1 MDVNE
6 TIKMQ
11 YLCMAI
17 KQGWETDVK
26 RYIKLNPSIA
36 DKVYHNTTP
45 TLVAI
50 MTNQPQMVQL
60 LLDANIDVNNCGAAT
75 TPLVAAV
82 LNNNYDIAQ
91 LLIDNGADI
100 DFVTNVNTVI
110 NPYTPLH
117 AAIELDNESMVTWLL
132 TQLKASSSSSSLS
145 TLSSISSSTSLSSS
159 LSTSIM
165 ICAIK
170 TSPSMVLL
178 LYDALLSANDI
189 NGAMMTTTIDVLEI
203 LLCGI
208 RENCVKTV
216 EIFIQSPFVTKQVLD
231 DSTLM
236 NSAINFGNKSIMAV
250 LGDSGVVFDI

>member
-50 MTNQPQMVQL
+50 MTNQPRMVHL

-82 LNNNYDIAQ
+82 LNNNYVIAQ
-91 LLIDNGADI
+91 LLIDNGAYI
-100 DFVTNVNTVI
+100 DSVPNVNTVI
-110 NPYTPLH
+110 NQYTPLH
-117 AAIELDNESMVTWLL
+117 AAIELENESMVTWLL
-132 TQLKASSSSSSLS
+132 TKLKASSSLSSSSSSLS
-145 TLSSISSSTSLSSS
+145 SI
-159 LSTSIM
+159 STSIM

-170 TSPSMVLL
+170 TSPSMVSL
-178 LYDALLSANDI
+178 LYDALLSANDT
-189 NGAMMTTTIDVLEI
+189 NATTMTTMTTMMMNEI

-216 EIFIQSPFVTKQVLD
+216 EMFIQSPFVTKQVLD

-236 NSAINFGNKSIMAV
+236 KSAINFGNQSIMAV
-250 LGDSGVVFDI
+250 LGDNGVVFDI